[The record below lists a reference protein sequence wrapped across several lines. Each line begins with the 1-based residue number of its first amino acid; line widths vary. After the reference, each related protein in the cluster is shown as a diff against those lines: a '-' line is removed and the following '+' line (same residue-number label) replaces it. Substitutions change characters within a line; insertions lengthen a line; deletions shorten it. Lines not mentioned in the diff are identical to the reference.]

1 MEEILGIKDDIQFLM
16 ENKSKSKIRDKLNQS
31 LASCNNSLNSSF
43 CSEHKNID
51 ENNKDNFNNSFIG
64 PGEIIEKMIIIIE
77 DDTQKKIIF
86 NVLII
91 ESLIKKDKNLK
102 SFVDKLRNKFPLIDE
117 IKKDKK

>member
-1 MEEILGIKDDIQFLM
+1 MK
-16 ENKSKSKIRDKLNQS
+16 
-31 LASCNNSLNSSF
+31 
-43 CSEHKNID
+43 KNITLNHLQKNIETLLLNFTHNSD
-51 ENNKDNFNNSFIG
+51 EADVFKKKYFKWKENLPKNIIDIIDKEN
-64 PGEIIEKMIIIIE
+64 GEDKEKMIIIIE

>member
-1 MEEILGIKDDIQFLM
+1 
-16 ENKSKSKIRDKLNQS
+16 
-31 LASCNNSLNSSF
+31 
-43 CSEHKNID
+43 
-51 ENNKDNFNNSFIG
+51 
-64 PGEIIEKMIIIIE
+64 MIIIIE